1 MKKFFTLMLLVLFA
15 CSTVSYA
22 QKDDSNKE
30 AKKNAKE
37 YKVFDETKYAF
48 KLNGTTLLGLVNPA
62 MEFKVHDYLT
72 IQLDLFGSFYNKTFW
87 TKKHYPLMMGAG
99 WAEFRYYPV
108 EAFHGFYIGAHLGG
122 SYYKLNYNV
131 VPLIKKHNY
140 IDDRAYQ
147 IGYNLMLGY
156 TIGYA
161 FTFKSNPHWGFEI
174 SLGGG
179 GHFDKYYHVNNPD
192 KVPAKEDRVWMKY
205 KGFIPIYKGGI
216 LVVYRW

>member
-1 MKKFFTLMLLVLFA
+1 MKKIFTLVLLVLFA
-15 CSTVSYA
+15 CSSVGYA
-22 QKDDSNKE
+22 QKHNLDKG

-37 YKVFDETKYAF
+37 YRVYDDAKYAF

-62 MEFKVHDYLT
+62 MEFKVHKNLT
-72 IQLDLFGSFYNKTFW
+72 LQLDLFWSLYDKTFW

-99 WAEFRYYPV
+99 WLEFRYYPV
-108 EAFHGFYIGAHLGG
+108 EALHGFYIGAHLGG

-131 VPLIKKHNY
+131 IPLIKKHNY
-140 IDDRAYQ
+140 IKDEAYQ
-147 IGYNLMLGY
+147 VGGNVMLGY
-156 TIGYA
+156 AIGYA

-192 KVPAKEDRVWMKY
+192 KVPAKNERVWMKY
-205 KGFIPIYKGGI
+205 KGFVPIYKGGI
-216 LVVYRW
+216 LVTYRW